1 MYLKV
6 TEPLPP
12 LAVGAEAR
20 KKKAVSGEL
29 VAGKAGAG
37 RNENDTRLQYQT
49 AAFYWKDEPRGILVN
64 GGTR

>member
-1 MYLKV
+1 
-6 TEPLPP
+6 

-37 RNENDTRLQYQT
+37 RNENDTRLQRQT

-64 GGTR
+64 GGTQ